1 MNAMTR
7 PPTAFEEKVYDATRS
22 IPRGK
27 VTTYGILGRMIGC
40 RSAQAIGQ
48 ALQRNPFAPEV
59 PCHRV
64 IRGDLSIGGFFG
76 ATSGSDV
83 KRKEEMLRK
92 EGVTFP
98 DGKLADESML
108 WEG

>member
-1 MNAMTR
+1 MR
-7 PPTAFEEKVYDATRS
+7 PPTSFEEKVYDATRS
-22 IPRGK
+22 IPRGM
-27 VTTYGILGRMIGC
+27 VTTYGILGRIIGC

-64 IRGDLSIGGFFG
+64 IKGDLTIGGFFG
-76 ATSGSDV
+76 ATSGADV
-83 KRKEEMLRK
+83 VKKEEMLRK
-92 EGVTFP
+92 EGVTFVE
-98 DGKLADESML
+98 GKLASRDML

>member
-1 MNAMTR
+1 MDR
-7 PPTAFEEKVYDATRS
+7 EPTAFEEKVYEATRC

-27 VTTYGILGRMIGC
+27 VTTYGTLGRIIGC

-48 ALQRNPFAPEV
+48 ALQRNPYAPEV

-64 IRGDLSIGGFFG
+64 IKGDLSVGGFFG
-76 ATSGSDV
+76 ETGGEAV
-83 KRKEEMLRK
+83 RRKVEMLRK

-98 DGKLADESML
+98 EGKLADRSML

>member
-1 MNAMTR
+1 MR

-27 VTTYGILGRMIGC
+27 VTTYGILGRIIGC

-48 ALQRNPFAPEV
+48 ALQRNPFAPDV

-64 IRGDLSIGGFFG
+64 IRGDLSLGGFSG
-76 ATSGSDV
+76 ATSGAEV
-83 KRKEEMLRK
+83 KRREDLLRR
-92 EGVTFP
+92 EGVTFIN
-98 DGKLADESML
+98 DKLASPDML

>member
-1 MNAMTR
+1 MTR
-7 PPTAFEEKVYDATRS
+7 PPTSFEEKVYDATRS
-22 IPRGK
+22 IPLGK
-27 VTTYGILGRMIGC
+27 VTTYGALGRMIGC

-64 IRGDLSIGGFFG
+64 IKGDLTIGGFFG
-76 ATSGSDV
+76 ETSGADV
-83 KRKEEMLRK
+83 QRKEAMLRK

-98 DGKLADESML
+98 NGKLADKSML

>member
-1 MNAMTR
+1 MR

-27 VTTYGILGRMIGC
+27 VTTYGILGRIIGC

-48 ALQRNPFAPEV
+48 ALQRNPFAPDV

-64 IRGDLSIGGFFG
+64 IRGDLSLGGFSG
-76 ATSGSDV
+76 ATSGVEV
-83 KRKEEMLRK
+83 KRKEDLLRR
-92 EGVTFP
+92 EGVTFHHGRLASP
-98 DGKLADESML
+98 DML

>member
-1 MNAMTR
+1 MNR
-7 PPTAFEEKVYDATRS
+7 EPTAFEEKVYDATRS

-64 IRGDLSIGGFFG
+64 IKGDLSIGGFFG
-76 ATSGSDV
+76 ATGGEAV
-83 KRKEEMLRK
+83 RRKEAMLLK
-92 EGVTFP
+92 EGVAFP
-98 DGKLADESML
+98 EGKLADKSMI